1 MGLFS
6 TKKKTYVG
14 TTVSR
19 IIEDELLPN
28 SIKTGGLTALVKD
41 GESIDYI
48 RDELLQGIGMRA
60 ESMYRYAKDNY
71 ANGMPSGQYFNSDIG
86 EPEVIQV
93 LESIEGL
100 PVTVEYSR
108 LGNPNGLHIGWMS
121 LVNSHGY
128 IPETNELDAL
138 SLVKGVP
145 VYLEDMVLV
154 VPTVDYPKY
163 SASAL
168 AQWGIAA
175 NAGYTPSKK
184 ITNLK
189 KLVQPSPIVLDDLA
203 IEDYVKVT
211 YVWKTTPLGPL
222 YRDTFNIPI
231 EGYDDNAEYFHVKYT
246 VNGITEYWM
255 YELGLGTY
263 PLLDNLVAT
272 TPAEH
277 GTYFPF
283 IYFRYNKAPV
293 PTDAGNMEYKTSRKA
308 LKYLGI
314 DYDDMIEGINANAD
328 IDDVQQAM
336 LLMAVPAV
344 TTEPIEQRYL
354 FDYFDS
360 IYEANPKQF
369 KFLDVQKKLLSK
381 TNPDVNG
388 FVIQDNKFKMSLRYS
403 AVYKTR
409 KSGAFPVE
417 ASGFYTENYTT
428 EVMVTNGVEDHL
440 DQVVDT
446 NRIHFYRKK
455 LTDTLYDEIQVH
467 NLQVTYFVLGNH
479 TVIADE
485 TDDILL
491 IPIDHSISNKYNIM
505 DREVLYSRSLHYVF
519 NSVQIVKIKWYQQ
532 SFFKELLKIAAI
544 VITVISF
551 GADGGSLLAAIGSLS
566 IATISA
572 AVWAVLVKVFW
583 AFVMEELFKVF
594 VEAIGMDAA
603 LIFAVIAAA
612 YGMYSKFAN
621 LNMQQFLW
629 GDNLLKVAT
638 GLMSGIQATATGL
651 MEDLMKDTSE
661 FTKFVEEQTKILDD
675 AKELLHNRV
684 LLSPFV
690 IFGETP
696 KEYYDRTVHS
706 GNIGVIGINAVGKYV
721 DNALT
726 LPKLR
731 DVLGESN
738 YG

>member
-1 MGLFS
+1 
-6 TKKKTYVG
+6 
-14 TTVSR
+14 
-19 IIEDELLPN
+19 
-28 SIKTGGLTALVKD
+28 
-41 GESIDYI
+41 
-48 RDELLQGIGMRA
+48 
-60 ESMYRYAKDNY
+60 
-71 ANGMPSGQYFNSDIG
+71 
-86 EPEVIQV
+86 
-93 LESIEGL
+93 
-100 PVTVEYSR
+100 
-108 LGNPNGLHIGWMS
+108 
-121 LVNSHGY
+121 
-128 IPETNELDAL
+128 
-138 SLVKGVP
+138 
-145 VYLEDMVLV
+145 
-154 VPTVDYPKY
+154 
-163 SASAL
+163 
-168 AQWGIAA
+168 
-175 NAGYTPSKK
+175 
-184 ITNLK
+184 
-189 KLVQPSPIVLDDLA
+189 
-203 IEDYVKVT
+203 
-211 YVWKTTPLGPL
+211 
-222 YRDTFNIPI
+222 
-231 EGYDDNAEYFHVKYT
+231 
-246 VNGITEYWM
+246 
-255 YELGLGTY
+255 
-263 PLLDNLVAT
+263 
-272 TPAEH
+272 
-277 GTYFPF
+277 
-283 IYFRYNKAPV
+283 
-293 PTDAGNMEYKTSRKA
+293 MEYKTSRKA